1 MYRNKPINNWRHLE
15 DRHTTVRNNKVVDV
29 KRKLEIMNVAFSLIK
44 FNLEDADIQLE
55 AGINKKIR
63 TKMNK
68 KYAGKQTPP

>member
-44 FNLEDADIQLE
+44 FNLEDADIRLE
-55 AGINKKIR
+55 SEVKLRSDNCDTKRKI
-63 TKMNK
+63 
-68 KYAGKQTPP
+68 